1 MVALGFHL
9 FHGIWSSFKSLS
21 MKEDGFSK
29 FMYGFGIF
37 FGAVLSIGFI
47 VIPLYIYFNGGA

>member
-1 MVALGFHL
+1 
-9 FHGIWSSFKSLS
+9 

-37 FGAVLSIGFI
+37 FAAVLSIGFI
-47 VIPLYIYFNGGA
+47 VIPLFIYFNGGA